1 MEPHRKFRALVPLLL
16 LALGAGGAAGQ
27 GPPAQGPLAPDGP
40 ASTLPLVAVVDS
52 MKRVLQTVVDTVNA
66 RISAASDSTGV
77 EAHLSFSLTTFKPA
91 MSVTQYTDRPNEN
104 VVRVGYSVLYEVS
117 GIRYEGLPYFGREIG
132 QSLEMQ
138 FSCNNWH
145 TGQGRLRLTTR
156 ADRPYL
162 NGTSYGEAVLN
173 FFIANT
179 LTDLVDSRLRALL
192 PNGIT
197 VAGDSETACNRLG
210 VDPGVRADYT
220 DATINYK
227 LVRTFRTPPT
237 PWDATVTFQKIKRL
251 PARMLRGQLLYNEVE
266 DIQLVFY
273 AGQTAR
279 SAELHDMREGEE
291 RNLNMPAIDMG
302 RLRGDALLVLITNV
316 EQLTSYQ
323 RDSRFR
329 VFTSATAF
337 GHGVQRIVVGK
348 TYWEPPRRLP
358 DGRLTKPTEHVVD
371 AYEVTVLINAP
382 PQLLTDGGTGGGPPG
397 VGGAAG
403 LTARPE

>member
-1 MEPHRKFRALVPLLL
+1 
-16 LALGAGGAAGQ
+16 
-27 GPPAQGPLAPDGP
+27 
-40 ASTLPLVAVVDS
+40 
-52 MKRVLQTVVDTVNA
+52 
-66 RISAASDSTGV
+66 
-77 EAHLSFSLTTFKPA
+77 

-145 TGQGRLRLTTR
+145 TGRGRLRLTTR

-173 FFIANT
+173 FFVANT

-192 PNGIT
+192 PNGFT

-227 LVRTFRTPPT
+227 LVRTLRTLPT
-237 PWDATVTFQKIKRL
+237 PWDASVTFQKIKRL
-251 PARMLRGQLLYNEVE
+251 PARTLRGEPLYNEVE

-279 SAELHDMREGEE
+279 SAELHEMREGEE
-291 RNLNMPAIDMG
+291 RSLTMPTIELG
-302 RLRGDALLVLITNV
+302 QLRGDAQLVLITNV

-329 VFTSATAF
+329 VFTSATDF
-337 GHGVQRIVVGK
+337 GHGVQKIIVSK

-358 DGRLTKPTEHVVD
+358 GGSMTKPTEHYVD
-371 AYEVTVLINAP
+371 AYEITVLVNAP
-382 PQLLTDGGTGGGPPG
+382 PRLLTGGDPVGGQPG
-397 VGGAAG
+397 VATGMGAVV
-403 LTARPE
+403 RPE